1 MSENFF
7 NNSLNTNL
15 NGAFRRNLFPER
27 TMKQVKDTAVNLLK
41 DIVKPITDIGSGRE
55 TVLDGSLQKQLNTYN
70 KILNSV
76 TSTMAAADKNAFKS
90 LDVKS

>member
-15 NGAFRRNLFPER
+15 NKPFGRNLFPER

-55 TVLDGSLQKQLNTYN
+55 AVLDGSLQKEISTYN

-76 TSTMAAADKNAFKS
+76 SNTMAAADKNAFKS